1 MNIFKNV
8 RAVMAALTLL
18 ILALLG
24 ACQTPDRDKNTELSN
39 EELIRRGAYLV
50 DVGACNEC
58 HSPKVMTPKGP
69 VPDKSRLLSGHPKD
83 EKLPPVENTNNWV
96 LFSLGATTF
105 IGPWGQSFSA
115 NLTPHDTGI
124 GSWSFDQ
131 FKKAIRHGKYK
142 GLDGSR
148 ELLPP
153 MPWQLYKNITS
164 EDLLALFTYL
174 KSLTPIDNLVPSH
187 IAPEDIVRNQQ

>member
-1 MNIFKNV
+1 MSIKENK
-8 RAVMAALTLL
+8 MAIMPLTILL
-18 ILALLG
+18 IMA
-24 ACQTPDRDKNTELSN
+24 ACQTPEKNTIAKISDK
-39 EELIRRGAYLV
+39 ELIKRGAYLV
-50 DVGACNEC
+50 GVGACNEC
-58 HSPKVMTPKGP
+58 HSPKAMTPKGP

-83 EKLPPVENTNNWV
+83 EILPPVENTNNWV
-96 LFSLGATTF
+96 LFTLGATSF
-105 IGPWGQSFSA
+105 VGPWGQSFAA

-124 GSWSFDQ
+124 GSWTFEQ

-153 MPWQLYKNITS
+153 MPWQLYENITD

-174 KSLTPIDNLVPSH
+174 KSIQPIDNLVPSH
-187 IAPEDIVRNQQ
+187 IAPEELIKTSN